1 MSLRLLRYPIFVSV
15 LLILSAQLYAK
26 EFDQSYLKWKEQ
38 QEKVDAKL
46 KSEDPNYYLSR
57 ADGGSAVNKQEAS
70 KSSASISSNAAS
82 NSAKIKINSAN
93 ITELQQLNGVGEK
106 KAQAII
112 EYRQQHGKFKQVD
125 ELQNI
130 KGIGPKLIE
139 KNRARL
145 AL

>member
-1 MSLRLLRYPIFVSV
+1 MSLRLLRYPIFFSV
-15 LLILSAQLYAK
+15 LLILNAQLYAK

-57 ADGGSAVNKQEAS
+57 ADGGSGTNKQATS
-70 KSSASISSNAAS
+70 KSASISSNAAQ